1 MNIINETI
9 RVLEQQI
16 NNQIA
21 EIENKYNIT
30 QQEFEI
36 GDLVYYLNSH
46 GEIVPA
52 IIDEIYLNNTSGSF
66 VFYWIHESGS
76 KIGWWNKFT
85 FFLLINIPF
94 LQFRYKVPTGYPDY
108 GVLAGDD
115 IFRTKEEAEDILL
128 LYNLLNILADYNE
141 RYSIE

>member
-1 MNIINETI
+1 M
-9 RVLEQQI
+9 
-16 NNQIA
+16 
-21 EIENKYNIT
+21 
-30 QQEFEI
+30 
-36 GDLVYYLNSH
+36 
-46 GEIVPA
+46 
-52 IIDEIYLNNTSGSF
+52 
-66 VFYWIHESGS
+66 IHESGS

>member
-1 MNIINETI
+1 MFRRFIIFY
-9 RVLEQQI
+9 RFSL
-16 NNQIA
+16 
-21 EIENKYNIT
+21 
-30 QQEFEI
+30 
-36 GDLVYYLNSH
+36 LYYLNSH